1 MLFVFL
7 SIACE
12 PDMILV
18 SMYLFMLNKLCLS
31 LSLIQ
36 HWDEFAGVIVNSK
49 SFDNI
54 ECGNVTEYYLE
65 ICYLTQ

>member
-31 LSLIQ
+31 LSESESDY
-36 HWDEFAGVIVNSK
+36 HK
-49 SFDNI
+49 S
-54 ECGNVTEYYLE
+54 V
-65 ICYLTQ
+65 